1 MSPAQLFAFADAARD
16 RGDFALAERAYRA
29 LATNPSPELRTEAR
43 FRLGMMLADRM
54 GRPRDAAVEFRRILD
69 EKPDAVRVRLE
80 LARIQAK
87 LGRLGDARRELRAA
101 EAAGLPPEV
110 ERMVRFYAAS
120 LKATKPLGGSIEVA
134 FAPDSNINR
143 ATRSDTVGTVIGN
156 FTLNDDAKARSGLGL
171 TLRGQVY
178 ARAPLAKGN
187 SLLVRASASADLYRD
202 PQFHDVL
209 LGVQAGPEL
218 ALGKDRLTLS
228 AGPLLR
234 WYGAAPYSTTVS
246 ATANLIHPLGAR
258 AQVRA
263 DGAFARTINHRNALQ
278 TANVAAAS
286 LGYDRALSAR
296 FGGGVQAN
304 ISRTLARDPGYS
316 DVTAGA
322 SAYAFRE
329 LGRTTVVVN
338 AGYSRLEA
346 DARLGFYPRRRVD
359 DRLTMG
365 ASATWRALQWKGLAP
380 LTRLTWERNA
390 STLDLYRY
398 TRIAAQIGITSAF

>member
-1 MSPAQLFAFADAARD
+1 MTSAELFAFADTARD
-16 RGDFALAERAYRA
+16 RGEFALAETAYRA
-29 LATNPSPELRTEAR
+29 LSTNPSLELRTEAR

-54 GRPRDAAVEFRRILD
+54 GRLRAAAIEFRRILD

-80 LARIQAK
+80 LARIQAR

-110 ERMVRFYAAS
+110 ERLVRFYAAS
-120 LKATKPLGGSIEVA
+120 LKETKPLGGSIELA
-134 FAPDSNINR
+134 LAPDSNINR

-171 TLRGQVY
+171 AVRGQVY
-178 ARAPLAKGN
+178 ARAPVTSGA
-187 SLLVRASASADLYRD
+187 SLLLRANVSADLYRD

-209 LGVQAGPEL
+209 IGVQAGPEM
-218 ALGKDRLTLS
+218 AIGKDRLTLS
-228 AGPLLR
+228 AGPLFR

-246 ATANLIHPLGAR
+246 GTANVIHPLDAK
-258 AQVRA
+258 AQLRIE
-263 DGAFARTINHRNALQ
+263 GAFARTINHRNALQ
-278 TANVAAAS
+278 TANITAAS
-286 LGYDRALSAR
+286 IAYDRALSAR
-296 FGGGVQAN
+296 FGGGVQLNA
-304 ISRTLARDPGYS
+304 SRTLARDPGYS

-338 AGYSRLEA
+338 AGFSRLES
-346 DARLGFYPRRRVD
+346 DRRLGLYPLRRLD
-359 DRLTMG
+359 NRLTIG

-390 STLDLYRY
+390 STLELYRY
-398 TRIAAQIGITSAF
+398 TRVAAQFGITSAF